1 MFYQEYFQQLFH
13 DSFETNGYSYDE
25 TQLDWSSLSIPS
37 NLYKVNLS
45 ANSAS
50 SADTEDEI
58 NLEEDDNS
66 SSREKEEKDIDW
78 ILAMLFLTGDQFKS

>member
-37 NLYKVNLS
+37 NLYKANLNE
-45 ANSAS
+45 NSAS

-58 NLEEDDNS
+58 NLEDDETS
-66 SSREKEEKDIDW
+66 SLQDKQEKDID
-78 ILAMLFLTGDQFKS
+78 